1 MNSVVIRLILLSFIF
16 CNIYAAGNQHSKEKV
31 VPGVIIIKFRESMA
45 LAKTAGSELEKIWQK
60 YAIQQFEPVMG
71 NTRNLM
77 KQGGSSALNSVYYV
91 YYNSQA
97 SPFVVAEELK
107 KSSTWIIYAEP
118 KYLHFISESLV
129 ESPDDSL
136 YHQQYS
142 LRKINA
148 AEAWDITRGEQ
159 GEIVIAIVDGGTEIN
174 HPDLTANVWTNEVE
188 ANGVTGKDDDGNN
201 FVDDI
206 HGWNFPNNN
215 NDPTGLPTTPLN
227 ANHGTHTAGITSAVT
242 DNSIGISGASFNAKI
257 MAVNSGSLVSDNSI
271 AYGYD
276 GILYAAGTGADIIS
290 CSWGRSGGLSQFE
303 QEVIDEA
310 TARGA
315 VVVAAAGN
323 NNSDGNYFPAQYN
336 NVFSVAAVDSNDVKA
351 SFSNYGPEIDVSA
364 PGVSIL
370 STLTSERYGSMSG
383 TSMSCPLAAGVIA
396 LVKTKNSSWNG
407 VQAAEQVR
415 VTSDNI
421 DSQNPAYLDDL
432 GAGRINALTALTAE
446 LPSIRI
452 IDIQYMDDAGDGII
466 EPGDMVNIDVQ
477 VMNYLKP
484 ANNIIFELVED
495 DQFVEVLAG
504 NARLDQLETLQ
515 SASLPT
521 SLKLQIHPD
530 APTGYIVRLKLKI
543 TSAGYQDADYFSLMV
558 LPTFASADVNNIAVT
573 VTNIGR
579 IGFADINLTDT
590 GIGFTYKDD
599 PNLIYEGA
607 IIAGISSSRISNA
620 ARGADPYSDSDQD
633 FEVTQDGN
641 LEVHTPGSVSAQE
654 SIGKFADIYA
664 SSPLPIQVQQMTF
677 ASNDPDKDDFVIFKY
692 RIVNTGRVPLKDFYF
707 GLFFDWD
714 LDGENYITNKTGY
727 DHTRNLG
734 YVYDTGNGPETYA
747 GVSVVSDQNVNF
759 RAIFNDESVTEN
771 PSWGIYDGFTDDEK
785 WSAISEGITLTEA
798 GPEDISF
805 TIAGGPVIID
815 PGAVVVIG
823 FAMIAAD
830 NLADLQVHADSAK
843 VFWSHLLPLGMDDD
857 KFETQNPYVY
867 ALNQNYPNPFNP
879 VTRILFSIPKSEEV
893 KLSIFNVLGERV
905 ETLVSK
911 NLSAGQYEIRW
922 NAAGYASG
930 VYFYQLRAG
939 DFVQRRKML
948 LIR

>member
-1 MNSVVIRLILLSFIF
+1 MNSVVIRFILLSLIF
-16 CNIYAAGNQHSKEKV
+16 SNVYATENKYSKEMV
-31 VPGVIIIKFRESMA
+31 VPGVIIVKFRESIA
-45 LAKTAGSELEKIWQK
+45 LAKSAGSGLEKIWQK
-60 YAIQQFEPVMG
+60 YAIQQVEPVLG
-71 NTRNLM
+71 ISRNLM
-77 KQGGSSALNSVYYV
+77 KQGGSRALDSVYYI
-91 YYNSQA
+91 YFNSQA
-97 SPFVVAEELK
+97 SPFVVADELK
-107 KSSTWIIYAEP
+107 KSSTEIIYAEP
-118 KYLHFISESLV
+118 KYVHFISEALV
-129 ESPDDSL
+129 EPPDDSL
-136 YHQQYS
+136 YPQQYS

-148 AEAWDITRGEQ
+148 AEAWDIARGEQ
-159 GEIVIAIVDGGTEIN
+159 GEVVIAIVDGGTEIN
-174 HPDLTANVWTNEVE
+174 HSDLNANLWVNPGEIPDDSIDNDD
-188 ANGVTGKDDDGNN
+188 NG

-206 HGWNFPNNN
+206 HGWNFPINS
-215 NDPTGLPTTPLN
+215 NDPTGLPTTPIN
-227 ANHGTHTAGITSAVT
+227 ANHGTHTAGIASAVT
-242 DNSIGISGASFNAKI
+242 NNSTGISGASWNAKI
-257 MAVNSGSLVSDNSI
+257 MAINSGSHDTDNSI
-271 AYGYD
+271 AYGYS
-276 GILYAAGTGADIIS
+276 GILYAARNGADIIS
-290 CSWGRSGGLSQFE
+290 CSWGRPGSPSQFE

-310 TARGA
+310 AAKGA

-323 NNSDGNYFPAQYN
+323 NNSDGNFFPAQYN

-351 SFSNYGPEIDVSA
+351 SFSNFGPEIDVSA

-370 STLTSERYGSMSG
+370 STLTDGRYGSMSG
-383 TSMSCPLAAGVIA
+383 TSMSCPLAAGVVA
-396 LVKTKNSSWNG
+396 LVKTKNNSWNG

-452 IDIQYMDDAGDGII
+452 IDIQYRDDAGDGII
-466 EPGDMVNIDVQ
+466 EPGDLVYIDIQ

-484 ANNIIFELVED
+484 ANNIMFELIED

-504 NARLDQLETLQ
+504 NAQLDQLETLQ

-521 SLKLQIHPD
+521 SLKLQINPD

-543 TSAGYQDADYFSLMV
+543 TSAGYHDADYFSLMV

-579 IGFADINLTDT
+579 IGSADINLTDT
-590 GIGFTYKDD
+590 GIGFTYKGG
-599 PNLIYEGA
+599 PNLLFEGA
-607 IIAGISSSRISNA
+607 VIAGTSSSQISNA
-620 ARGADPYSDSDQD
+620 ARGVNPASDRD
-633 FEVTQDGN
+633 FEVAQDGN
-641 LEVHTPGSVSAQE
+641 LEVRTPGSVSAQE

-664 SSPLPIQVQQMTF
+664 SSPLPVQVQQTTF
-677 ASNDPDKDDFVIFKY
+677 ASDDPDQDDFVIFKY
-692 RIVNTGRVPLKDFYF
+692 RIVNTGNVPLKDFYF

-734 YVYDTGNGPETYA
+734 YVYDTGNGPATFA
-747 GVSVVSDQNVNF
+747 GVSLVSDQNVNF
-759 RAIFNDESVTEN
+759 RAIFNDESATEN
-771 PSWGIYDGFTDDEK
+771 PSWGIYNGFTDNEK
-785 WSAISEGITLTEA
+785 WEAISSGVTYTEA

-805 TIAGGPVIID
+805 AISAGPVIVD

-843 VFWSHLLPLGMDDD
+843 VFWSQLLPLGIEEGEF
-857 KFETQNPYVY
+857 KVRNPNVY

-893 KLSIFNVLGERV
+893 KLSIFNALGEQV

-911 NLSAGQYEIRW
+911 NLSAGQYEIQW
-922 NAAGYASG
+922 KAAGYASG

-939 DFVQRRKML
+939 DFIQRRKML
-948 LIR
+948 LLQ

>member
-1 MNSVVIRLILLSFIF
+1 MNSVVIRFILFSLIF
-16 CNIYAAGNQHSKEKV
+16 CNIYAAGNQHAKELV
-31 VPGVIIIKFRESMA
+31 VPGVIIVKFRESMV
-45 LAKTAGSELEKIWQK
+45 LAKSAGSGSEKIWQK
-60 YAIQQFEPVMG
+60 YAIQQFEPVPG

-77 KQGGSSALNSVYYV
+77 KQGGNGALSSVYYV
-91 YYNSQA
+91 YYNSQT
-97 SPFVVAEELK
+97 SPFVVADELE
-107 KSSTWIIYAEP
+107 KSSNDIIYAEP

-129 ESPDDSL
+129 EPPDDSL
-136 YHQQYS
+136 YPQQYS

-174 HPDLTANVWTNEVE
+174 HPDLNANLWVNPGEIPGDSIDNDD
-188 ANGVTGKDDDGNN
+188 NG

-206 HGWNFPNNN
+206 NGWNFPVNS

-227 ANHGTHTAGITSAVT
+227 ANHGTHTAGIASAVT
-242 DNSIGISGASFNAKI
+242 NNLIGISGASWNAKI
-257 MAVNSGSLVSDNSI
+257 MAINSGSHDSDNSI
-271 AYGYD
+271 AYGYS
-276 GILYAAGTGADIIS
+276 GILYAARNGADIIS
-290 CSWGRSGGLSQFE
+290 CSWGRPGGPSQFE

-310 TARGA
+310 TANGA
-315 VVVAAAGN
+315 VIVGAAGN
-323 NNSDGNYFPAQYN
+323 NNSDGNYFPAQYK

-351 SFSNYGPEIDVSA
+351 SFSNYGPAIDVSA

-370 STLTSERYGSMSG
+370 STLTEERYGSMSG
-383 TSMSCPLAAGVIA
+383 TSMSCPLAAGVVA
-396 LVKTKNSSWNG
+396 LVKTKNSSWSG

-421 DSQNPAYLDDL
+421 DFQNPAYSDDM
-432 GAGRINALTALTAE
+432 GAGRINALTALTTE

-466 EPGDMVNIDVQ
+466 EPGDIVNIDIQ

-484 ANNIIFELVED
+484 ANNIMFELVED
-495 DQFVEVLAG
+495 DQFVEVLTG
-504 NARLDQLETLQ
+504 NAQLNQLDTLQ

-521 SLKLQIHPD
+521 SLKLQIHPNT
-530 APTGYIVRLKLKI
+530 PTGHIVRLKLKI

-590 GIGFTYKDD
+590 GVGFSYKGG
-599 PNLIYEGA
+599 PNLLYEGA
-607 IIAGISSSRISNA
+607 IIAGTSSGRISNA
-620 ARGADPYSDSDQD
+620 ARGVNTASDLD
-633 FEVTQDGN
+633 FEVAQDGN
-641 LEVHTPGSVSAQE
+641 LEVRTPGSVSAQE

-664 SSPLPIQVQQMTF
+664 SSPLPIQIQQTTY
-677 ASNDPDKDDFVIFKY
+677 ASDDPDKDDFVIFKY
-692 RIVNTGRVPLKDFYF
+692 RIVNTGNVPLKDFYF

-714 LDGENYITNKTGY
+714 LDSENYITNKTGY
-727 DHTRNLG
+727 DHSRNLG
-734 YVYDTGNGPETYA
+734 FVYDTGNGPATYA
-747 GVSVVSDQNVNF
+747 GVAVVSDQNVNF
-759 RAIFNDESVTEN
+759 RAIFNDESSAEN
-771 PSWGIYDGFTDDEK
+771 PSWGIYDGFTDEEK
-785 WSAISEGITLTEA
+785 WSAISEGVTLTEA

-805 TIAGGPVIID
+805 TISAGPVIID

-830 NLADLQVHADSAK
+830 NLPDLKVYADSAK
-843 VFWSHLLPLGMDDD
+843 VFWSHLLPLGIEEGE
-857 KFETQNPYVY
+857 FEDRNPYVY
-867 ALNQNYPNPFNP
+867 ALKQNYPNPFNP
-879 VTRILFSIPKSEEV
+879 VTRIIFSLPKSEEV
-893 KLSIFNVLGERV
+893 KLSIFNVLGEQV

-922 NAAGYASG
+922 NAAGYAGG

-939 DFVQRRKML
+939 DFIQRRKML
-948 LIR
+948 LLQ

>member
-1 MNSVVIRLILLSFIF
+1 MNSVVTRFILLSFIF
-16 CNIYAAGNQHSKEKV
+16 CNIYAAGNKQSKEMV
-31 VPGVIIIKFRESMA
+31 VPGVIIIKFRESVA
-45 LAKTAGSELEKIWQK
+45 LAKSAGSDLEKIWQK
-60 YAIQQFEPVMG
+60 YAIQQFEPVLG
-71 NTRNLM
+71 NSRNLM
-77 KQGGSSALNSVYYV
+77 KQGGSGALNSVYYA

-97 SPFVVAEELK
+97 SPFVVADELK
-107 KSSTWIIYAEP
+107 KSSTGIIYAEP

-129 ESPDDSL
+129 EPPDDSL
-136 YHQQYS
+136 YPQQYS

-148 AEAWDITRGEQ
+148 SEAWDITRGEH

-174 HPDLTANVWTNEVE
+174 HPDLNANLWVNPNEILDSSDTDN
-188 ANGVTGKDDDGNN
+188 NG

-206 HGWNFPNNN
+206 HGWNFPINS

-227 ANHGTHTAGITSAVT
+227 ANHGTHTAGIASAVT
-242 DNSIGISGASFNAKI
+242 TNSTGISGASWNAKI
-257 MAVNSGSLVSDNSI
+257 MAINSGSHVSDNSI
-271 AYGYD
+271 GYGYD
-276 GILYAAGTGADIIS
+276 GILYAARSGADIIS
-290 CSWGRSGGLSQFE
+290 CSWGRPGGPSQFE

-310 TARGA
+310 VARGA

-323 NNSDGNYFPAQYN
+323 NNSDGNYFPAHYN
-336 NVFSVAAVDSNDVKA
+336 NVFSVTAVDSNDVKA

-383 TSMSCPLAAGVIA
+383 TSMACPLAAGVVA
-396 LVKTKNSSWNG
+396 LVKTKNNSWNG

-421 DSQNPAYLDDL
+421 DLKNPAYLDDL
-432 GAGRINALTALTAE
+432 GAGRINGLTALTAE

-466 EPGDMVNIDVQ
+466 EPGDMVNIDIQ

-484 ANNIIFELVED
+484 ANNIMFELVED

-504 NARLDQLETLQ
+504 NAQLDQLETLQ
-515 SASLPT
+515 SVSLPT
-521 SLKLQIHPD
+521 SLKLQVHPD
-530 APTGYIVRLKLKI
+530 TPTGHVIRLKLKI
-543 TSAGYQDADYFSLMV
+543 TSAGYQDADYFSLIV

-590 GIGFTYKDD
+590 GLGFTHKNG
-599 PNLIYEGA
+599 PNLLYEGA
-607 IIAGISSSRISNA
+607 IIAGTSSSRISNA
-620 ARGADPYSDSDQD
+620 ARGVNPASDLD
-633 FEVTQDGN
+633 FEVTRDGN
-641 LEVHTPGSVSAQE
+641 LEVRTPGSVSAQE
-654 SIGKFADIYA
+654 SIGKFADIYT
-664 SSPLPIQVQQMTF
+664 SSPLPIEVQQTTF
-677 ASNDPDKDDFVIFKY
+677 ASDDPDKDDFVIFKY
-692 RIVNTGRVPLKDFYF
+692 RIVNTGNVPLKDFYF

-714 LDGENYITNKTGY
+714 LDGENDITNKTEY
-727 DHTRNLG
+727 DNTRNLG
-734 YVYDTGNGPETYA
+734 FAYDTGNGPATYA

-759 RAIFNDESVTEN
+759 RAIYNDESATEN

-785 WSAISEGITLTEA
+785 WSAISEGVTLTEA

-805 TIAGGPVIID
+805 TISAGPVIID
-815 PGAVVVIG
+815 PGAVAVIG

-843 VFWSHLLPLGMDDD
+843 VFWSQLLPLGIEEGE
-857 KFETQNPYVY
+857 FEVRNSYTY

-879 VTRILFSIPKSEEV
+879 VTRIMFSIQKSEIV
-893 KLSIFNVLGERV
+893 KLSIFNTLGEHV

-911 NLSAGQYEIRW
+911 KLSAGQYEIHW

-939 DFVQRRKML
+939 DFGQRRKML
-948 LIR
+948 LLQ